1 MEEGEGGEGMRGMV
15 EAWSTLFGLVIEKI
29 DFFWA
34 GQRKNQLFLGRYEP
48 GHA

>member
-1 MEEGEGGEGMRGMV
+1 MEGGEGGEGMRGMV

-34 GQRKNQLFLGRYEP
+34 G
-48 GHA
+48 H